1 MDVTFNC
8 KIGLGYGY
16 DHWKSSP
23 KENIMEGI
31 DFLILFWVISRCKKN
46 KALELKLDKVVFN
59 VGDFQSN
66 LNFWKQVT

>member
-1 MDVTFNC
+1 
-8 KIGLGYGY
+8 
-16 DHWKSSP
+16 
-23 KENIMEGI
+23 MEGI

-66 LNFWKQVT
+66 LNFWKQVI